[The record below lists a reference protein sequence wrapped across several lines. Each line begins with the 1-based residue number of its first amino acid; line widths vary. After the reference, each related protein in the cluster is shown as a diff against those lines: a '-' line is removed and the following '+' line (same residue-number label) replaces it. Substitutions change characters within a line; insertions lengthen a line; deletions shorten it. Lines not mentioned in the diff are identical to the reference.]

1 MSHPQQM
8 NFIDS
13 VKILMPNSFIQ
24 KKVLEVGSLNING
37 SVRQFFEN
45 CDYTGIDV
53 GEGPDVDIVCGGE
66 EYDAPNESFD
76 TVISCE
82 CFEHNPSW
90 VETFQNMIRM
100 CKSGGLIIMTCATTG
115 REEHGTERTTPKDSP
130 LTIAKGWNYYKN
142 LTVDDF
148 CDAFN
153 LDEIFLNYEFSEN
166 LRSKDLYFWGV
177 KY

>member
-1 MSHPQQM
+1 
-8 NFIDS
+8 
-13 VKILMPNSFIQ
+13 
-24 KKVLEVGSLNING
+24 
-37 SVRQFFEN
+37 
-45 CDYTGIDV
+45 
-53 GEGPDVDIVCGGE
+53 
-66 EYDAPNESFD
+66 
-76 TVISCE
+76 
-82 CFEHNPSW
+82 
-90 VETFQNMIRM
+90 
-100 CKSGGLIIMTCATTG
+100 MTCATTG